1 MAQEKKVELW
11 VAGSWV
17 LSIMPYT
24 TQWGYFADNINCILA
39 IVTWLNNLAAKKFQQ
54 QHAENHKIVEI
65 FLINLAAGDL

>member
-1 MAQEKKVELW
+1 VW
-11 VAGSWV
+11 R
-17 LSIMPYT
+17 
-24 TQWGYFADNINCILA
+24 GYFADNINCILA